1 MLGARQAAVH
11 CDRVVLQRDL
21 LRLRLRPR
29 HSLHLDFHLV
39 HTAASLAAHAAAAAL
54 ALGAAAALAAAEA
67 AAGAAQS
74 AAQLAPVAAAST
86 MAGSR

>member
-11 CDRVVLQRDL
+11 CARVVLQRDL

-39 HTAASLAAHAAAAAL
+39 HTAASLAAHASTAAL
-54 ALGAAAALAAAEA
+54 ALAAAAAEA
-67 AAGAAQS
+67 AAE
-74 AAQLAPVAAAST
+74 AAAPIAVHAT
-86 MAGSR
+86 ANVVHQHVRRRAE

>member
-11 CDRVVLQRDL
+11 CDRVVLQRNL

-54 ALGAAAALAAAEA
+54 AQPASTTLATATTAAPPATEPAAAK
-67 AAGAAQS
+67 
-74 AAQLAPVAAAST
+74 P
-86 MAGSR
+86 